1 MKRYLFFEIL
11 KNCLKLILIIY
22 EVNMFLW
29 DIFGIYFFD
38 WRYVIEF
45 VMECFKKFMI
55 VNWIFI
61 IEL

>member
-22 EVNMFLW
+22 KVNMFLW

-45 VMECFKKFMI
+45 VMEYFKKMYDSKLDI
-55 VNWIFI
+55 YN
-61 IEL
+61 